1 MLKKSA
7 VLLKTMI
14 RANST
19 FNILRHEKDKK
30 KKRKMIGGL
39 IGIGMIYLMII
50 IYACGYSALCGYSGM
65 AYAVPASVGVI
76 LFAMNF
82 IFTFFKADGYLF
94 AFKDYDMTMSLPLS
108 VKSIV
113 GTRFLRMYILNL
125 PYSLLVSASM
135 ILGYAIY
142 EKVDAWRIIVWI
154 VGTFMIQLVAMVLAS
169 ILSALIAG
177 IGTKFKFKKIARA
190 ILTFAFCIFCFS
202 LRYII
207 DATVAKDSA
216 VMIDKIDMFNSGVN
230 RYLFPAKWF
239 DGAVSDYSVW
249 QFILLVVVS
258 IAIYEL
264 FAYVLSKFYRQINTR
279 LMSEGGNRRK
289 TKAKHIGKKSA
300 VNTIAHKE
308 FKRLVSSNNYFVN
321 MCMGHLLVLI
331 MVIALIVFGVDKII
345 NVIVEGAPVTKE
357 MIIPIIPIIVHFLVG
372 MATTTACSYS
382 LEGKSY
388 WILQSLP
395 IKKSTVVKGKMAFQL
410 YLSLPFEV
418 FGNLALAI
426 ACHAKIYEVILF
438 AICGAVLGLFAA
450 TYGMYCNVSHVNF
463 EWTNEMEVI
472 KQSVAVTLYVLPNM
486 FIMMILGV
494 AVIFLGRFIHPDIEI
509 MAITIIYMALAVLF
523 YKGSIRKAERI

>member
-30 KKRKMIGGL
+30 KKRKMIGGI
-39 IGIGMIYLMII
+39 IGISAIYLMII
-50 IYACGYSALCGYSGM
+50 IYAGGYSALCGYTGM
-65 AYAVPASVGVI
+65 AYAVPASVGLI

-82 IFTFFKADGYLF
+82 FFTFFKADGYLF

-113 GTRFLRMYILNL
+113 GTRFIRMYILNL

-135 ILGYAIY
+135 FAGYAIY
-142 EKVDAWRIIVWI
+142 MKIDAWRIIVWI
-154 VGTFMIQLVAMVLAS
+154 IGTFMIQLTAMVLAS
-169 ILSALIAG
+169 ILSALISAV
-177 IGTKFKFKKIARA
+177 GTKFKFKQAAKA

-207 DATVAKDSA
+207 DATVAKDPTA
-216 VMIDKIDMFNSGVN
+216 MIDKIDMFNSGVN

-239 DGAVSDYSVW
+239 DGAIGDYSVV

-264 FAYVLSKFYRQINTR
+264 FAYVLSKFYRQINSR
-279 LMSEGGNRRK
+279 LMSVGSSVKRG
-289 TKAKHIGKKSA
+289 KAKHIGRKSA
-300 VNTIAHKE
+300 VNAIAYKE
-308 FKRLVSSNNYFVN
+308 FKRMLSSNNYLVN
-321 MCMGHLLVLI
+321 MCLGHILVII
-331 MVIALIVFGVDKII
+331 MVAALIVFGVDKII

-357 MIIPIIPIIVHFLVG
+357 MIIPIIPIIIHFLVG
-372 MATTTACSYS
+372 MAATTACSYS

-395 IKKSTVVKGKMAFQL
+395 IEKSTIVKGKMAFQL
-410 YLSLPFEV
+410 YLSLPLEV
-418 FGNLALAI
+418 VGNLALAI
-426 ACHAKIYEVILF
+426 ACHAKFYEVILF
-438 AICGAVLGLFAA
+438 AVCGAVLSLFAA
-450 TYGMYCNVSHVNF
+450 TYGMLCNVGHPNF
-463 EWTNEMEVI
+463 EWTNEIEVI
-472 KQSVAVTLYVLPNM
+472 KQSTAVTLYTLPNM
-486 FIMMILGV
+486 FIMMLLAV
-494 AVIFLGRFIHPDIEI
+494 LVIFSGKVINPDITVVG
-509 MAITIIYMALAVLF
+509 ITTIYMALAALF
-523 YKGSIRKAERI
+523 YKRSIIKAQKI